1 MDKQIR
7 IDEELSK
14 VIGQE
19 KGTNE
24 REQFQQVEEKLID
37 ALEETMQVEE
47 ACIEEKSED
56 IKINYNMKCE
66 DIDININ
73 IEEVNAAED
82 ETINTEEKD
91 ILQEEHSSSEEE
103 SEDIEI
109 DCNVEC
115 EDINTEEFNS
125 IGNETI
131 DHEEK
136 NTFKEEHN
144 IIEENSDDIKI
155 DCNME
160 YEDKDVNIEELNA
173 TGDETINVE
182 EKSVLQEE
190 HSSNEENSEDIKM
203 DYNMEYED
211 ADVNIEELNTVG
223 DETFNYEK
231 RSVFHEEHNS
241 VEKNSDIKE
250 ENHEIDEDK
259 NKYDNDDIE
268 KRRIRK
274 KKIMKWSVI
283 SVASLLLIYLGVS
296 AYFVK
301 HFYFGTTINT
311 IAVSGKT
318 VEAVNEELAADTEK
332 YTLTLEGRD
341 GVKEEISASEMGIKY
356 NSQDKVQE
364 LIDSQNPFKW
374 IVGIFSKTDSQISDM
389 FSFDEKLLKESVDKL
404 SYFDKAK
411 IIEPKSASL
420 KRTDKGYEIIKEVKG
435 NKINRDVLYEQIVS
449 AILDEK
455 QVLSLEDVNCYENP
469 KYTSDSKEVIEA
481 QASLNKY
488 IGVTVTYN
496 FTEGKEVLNGAT
508 INNWLKI
515 DDNFKVSFDEE
526 VKSYINKLGN
536 TYDTLGKPRDFKTTS
551 GRTVKVSGG
560 YYGVSIN
567 RTKETQELIN
577 IIKEG
582 KSISRKPIYSQNEEE
597 NSGNGIGNTYVEI
610 DLTNQHMWFYKNGK
624 LITHGNVVT
633 GNADSKHSTPAGL
646 YKITYKQKNA
656 ILRGPGYAAP
666 VSFWMPFN
674 GDIGIHDATWRSSF
688 GGNIYKNDGS
698 HGCVNSPY
706 GVAEAIF
713 NSIQAGDPVVCYH

>member
-1 MDKQIR
+1 
-7 IDEELSK
+7 
-14 VIGQE
+14 
-19 KGTNE
+19 
-24 REQFQQVEEKLID
+24 
-37 ALEETMQVEE
+37 
-47 ACIEEKSED
+47 
-56 IKINYNMKCE
+56 MK
-66 DIDININ
+66 
-73 IEEVNAAED
+73 
-82 ETINTEEKD
+82 
-91 ILQEEHSSSEEE
+91 
-103 SEDIEI
+103 
-109 DCNVEC
+109 
-115 EDINTEEFNS
+115 
-125 IGNETI
+125 
-131 DHEEK
+131 
-136 NTFKEEHN
+136 
-144 IIEENSDDIKI
+144 
-155 DCNME
+155 
-160 YEDKDVNIEELNA
+160 
-173 TGDETINVE
+173 
-182 EKSVLQEE
+182 
-190 HSSNEENSEDIKM
+190 
-203 DYNMEYED
+203 
-211 ADVNIEELNTVG
+211 
-223 DETFNYEK
+223 
-231 RSVFHEEHNS
+231 
-241 VEKNSDIKE
+241 
-250 ENHEIDEDK
+250 
-259 NKYDNDDIE
+259 

-296 AYFVK
+296 TYFMD
-301 HFYFGTTINT
+301 HFYFGTSINAV
-311 IAVSGKT
+311 AVSGKT
-318 VEAVNEELAADTEK
+318 VEEVNEELAANTEK

-341 GVKEEISASEMGIKY
+341 GIKEEISASEMGIKY

-374 IVGIFSKTDSQISDM
+374 IVGVFNKTDFQISDM

-411 IIEPKSASL
+411 VVEPKSASL
-420 KRTDKGYEIIKEVKG
+420 KRTDEGYEIIKEVKG
-435 NKINRDVLYEQIVS
+435 NKINRDILYEQIVS

-455 QVLSLEDVNCYENP
+455 QVLSLEEINCYENP
-469 KYTSDSKEVIEA
+469 KYTSASKEIIEA

-515 DDNFKVSFDEE
+515 DENFNVSFDEE
-526 VKSYINKLGN
+526 KVKSYVNKLGN
-536 TYDTLGKPRDFKTTS
+536 TYDTLGKPRDFKTSS
-551 GRTVKVSGG
+551 GRIVKVSGG

-567 RTKETQELIN
+567 RTKETQELIK

-582 KSISRKPIYSQNEEE
+582 KSISRKPIYSQNEEA

-656 ILRGPGYAAP
+656 VLRGPGYAAP
-666 VSFWMPFN
+666 VTFWMPFN

-698 HGCVNSPY
+698 HGCINTPY